1 MSFMLSLAS
10 NPHNPFT
17 EYDKWRMF
25 DNHEGFD
32 TQGLFARALSTS
44 SEISEA
50 DQDLAEQLTA
60 ESIANNPS
68 FRGLYVV
75 VESPD

>member
-1 MSFMLSLAS
+1 MSFMLSLVS
-10 NPHNPFT
+10 NPYNPFT
-17 EYDKWRMF
+17 EYNKWVQF

-32 TQGLFARALSTS
+32 TAGLFARALSTS

-50 DQDLAEQLTA
+50 DQDLAERLTA

-68 FRGLYVV
+68 FKGLYVV